1 MKADYLIQYFTI
13 KTLHFCRASGIIVLP
28 YKQHI
33 LKVGDCMPNDLEITQ
48 RAIEDFKKVQE
59 NMALAKEE
67 NATKTYANLKKDYI
81 SLKALLAV
89 AGVNLTELDRIK
101 E

>member
-1 MKADYLIQYFTI
+1 MT
-13 KTLHFCRASGIIVLP
+13 ASLEVT
-28 YKQHI
+28 KQ
-33 LKVGDCMPNDLEITQ
+33 
-48 RAIEDFKKVQE
+48 AIEDFIKVQE

-67 NATKTYANLKKDYI
+67 GAVKTYANLKKDYI

-89 AGVNLTELDRIK
+89 AGVNLTELDKIK

>member
-1 MKADYLIQYFTI
+1 
-13 KTLHFCRASGIIVLP
+13 
-28 YKQHI
+28 
-33 LKVGDCMPNDLEITQ
+33 VGDHMPNGLEITQ
-48 RAIEDFKKVQE
+48 KAIEDFTKVQE

-81 SLKALLAV
+81 ALKALLTV
-89 AGVNLTELDRIK
+89 AGVNLTELDKIK

>member
-1 MKADYLIQYFTI
+1 M
-13 KTLHFCRASGIIVLP
+13 
-28 YKQHI
+28 
-33 LKVGDCMPNDLEITQ
+33 GDHMPNGLEITQ
-48 RAIEDFKKVQE
+48 KVIEDFTKVQE

-81 SLKALLAV
+81 ALKALLTV
-89 AGVNLTELDRIK
+89 AGVNLTELDKIK